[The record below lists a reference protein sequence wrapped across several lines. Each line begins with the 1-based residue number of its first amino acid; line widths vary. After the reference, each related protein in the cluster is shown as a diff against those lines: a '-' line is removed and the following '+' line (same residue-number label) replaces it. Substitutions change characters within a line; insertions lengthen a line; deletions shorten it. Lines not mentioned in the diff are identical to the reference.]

1 MQWRKRKQYILGL
14 LSAVLAAGG
23 LFFGAHPVVADT
35 IGTTLENGT
44 GNSVPQSPFGGDWN
58 MYQIP
63 KLNRWRKADEGSF
76 VQWGYAGWKNYN
88 ASKSMP
94 LADSLPDGLTTAW
107 WGLGSNATTITRDWR
122 YARDAGVPEKETGS
136 PVAITFKQSQIDA
149 AKYGNPYFSLN
160 YVDKNDLIDFSSQDN
175 AKNFMAG
182 TESPKFN
189 TEGVQSKMAYDP
201 ATQKFSLANNQSL
214 NGGYLQ
220 ATGNVPLKAAVAKS
234 TSTVDATMAGDWAVM
249 VRVQVAEG
257 IDAKALAAAIDWG
270 KSYYYLSV
278 DSVKIGA
285 IPIISKGVSVDNIN
299 FPLQFDHHVYLD
311 PNNKQSF
318 FLKVKGIPFLISQG
332 LTASKQLTAQMML
345 KNGAS
350 DYSDYLNNRQIS
362 NNTATTLDKLS
373 VNGASGAAAQQT
385 TLNNESLFSGSDL
398 RLQPNFYTAI
408 GDSDTS
414 WGNFWSGQPTIWNPF
429 GGIMRELLPGLE
441 QWVTTKSPVYD
452 LGDVGRMISLLNA
465 SQSTKNRPL
474 AGVGVAS
481 IGNILINWLTSGV
494 ASYFVDNGFSGSAHI
509 NFSFDMSKYNAGKSK
524 EQQALTRGRFF
535 SSPNADGTFNAS
547 NGFGANDAFK
557 ITMYDSSDL
566 VDPYSVTKGMER
578 EDPDSKGNNQ
588 KLIQQFMFGQTPA
601 DYAVIKAT
609 SEDQLNTMGT
619 RYPTYT
625 NFVGWTGA
633 IVPFDRDFWDIST
646 NPISKTDST
655 HITNPLGDDIQYR
668 TAAPSEFTD
677 GVFASNG
684 QLFRILNNA
693 DYAQDEN
700 KYRPLYNNTNTDG
713 QTVVTQSGTIRPER
727 YANVYQYY
735 QYDANGKG
743 TLPADNQPLQIYSDA
758 SHNLGVQVKP
768 LEKFDKMYQ
777 DQWPLNLGPFNSDG
791 TSQSTSYS
799 GTLDHM
805 LNVSKWRYAGTLNG
819 APLADTTI
827 QLDESTGP
835 SFTMPNVTVV
845 PKSKILG
852 DNHWWGYIGGYN
864 DNMAINSDQV
874 SLKLTNVAD
883 SSSTQTATDKK
894 LVGGP
899 YPTYW
904 VYGDVSQSN
913 TTGVKDPE
921 KYKTNMQANFQ
932 LPKTAA
938 EEAANFSIYNVDW
951 AIQRNGGNPLPMST
965 AASGGLTNNLP
976 NEIGTQTNSVL
987 IVLDHEDQMPFT
999 IEKTFADGTVK
1010 HSIQPDEKSVGVNAT
1025 VTNKATGGDITN
1037 PTTMVLHLPLAKKS
1051 DATGDGGTV
1060 TAPTSDQFA
1069 SVTKLDNDAEF
1080 GAGYVAYQ
1088 VTLKQPL
1095 TPGSSFKYSYTYQY
1109 PNSANLDN
1117 IPYDQELQDM
1127 ITNQNSA
1134 TGDMLR
1140 GLSNGIEFTGFNTG
1154 GTVRLTHVP
1163 ANLDFGTNNPLPTTA
1178 KNTYGLTD
1186 DSKKDAYL
1194 QVTDGHTKPVS
1205 WFIQASMSPFRTT
1218 DESNG
1223 QDDFQVNFGTANNLI
1238 NGQYVVADTKPNPT
1252 DYVTT
1257 TYPNGTDNPD
1267 YQQALTVFNDH
1278 QSAPVTS
1285 NNDRSML
1292 YWLERTYE
1300 PDEKTTWARYYPNT
1314 TLTVPVS
1321 DAGSLQAG
1329 KQYTSNVTYLLNSSG
1344 DEK

>member
-23 LFFGAHPVVADT
+23 LLLSTQPVAADT
-35 IGTTLENGT
+35 VGTTLENGT
-44 GNSVPQSPFGGDWN
+44 GNSVPKDTNGQPWN

-63 KLNRWRKADEGSF
+63 GLNREHNADEGSF
-76 VQWGYAGWKNYN
+76 VQWGYAGWKGYD
-88 ASKSMP
+88 ASQSMP
-94 LADSLPDGLTTAW
+94 LADMLPGGLQQVHWGILGQNGPETA
-107 WGLGSNATTITRDWR
+107 ITRDWR
-122 YARDAGVPEKETGS
+122 YAKDAKTAETGS
-136 PVAITFKQSQIDA
+136 PVSITFRPTQINTD
-149 AKYGNPYFSLN
+149 KYGKQYFSLS
-160 YVDKNDLIDFSSQDN
+160 YVDKNDLIDFSSEDN

-182 TESPKFN
+182 TEAPKFN
-189 TEGVQSKMAYDP
+189 TEGVKSKMKYDP
-201 ATQKFSLANNQSL
+201 TSQKFSVADNQSL

-220 ATGNVPLKAAVAKS
+220 ATGNVPLQAAVAKS
-234 TSTVDATMAGDWAVM
+234 NSTVDATMAGDWAVM
-249 VRVQVAEG
+249 VRVQVANG
-257 IDAKALAAAIDWG
+257 IDAKAMASAIDWS

-278 DSVKIGA
+278 DSV
-285 IPIISKGVSVDNIN
+285 PITFLGLINTGIKVNNIN

-311 PNNKQSF
+311 PYNKQNF
-318 FLKVKGIPFLISQG
+318 FLKVKGVPFNILQSYNNAGKI
-332 LTASKQLTAQMML
+332 TAKMALQ
-345 KNGAS
+345 KGKS
-350 DYSDYLNNRQIS
+350 DYADYLNNRQIS
-362 NNTATTLDKLS
+362 TDAATTLDNLYL
-373 VNGASGAAAQQT
+373 NGSNTAAQQT
-385 TLNNESLFSGSDL
+385 TLNNNDLLLGSGST
-398 RLQPNFYTAI
+398 LQPNFPTVV
-408 GDSDTS
+408 GDAKGS
-414 WGNFWSGQPTIWNPF
+414 WLSGDPSIWDPF
-429 GGIMRELLPGLE
+429 GGLLRDWLNNFSWLVG
-441 QWVTTKSPVYD
+441 TKSPVYD
-452 LGDVGRMISLLNA
+452 LGDIGRMISLLNA
-465 SQSTKNRPL
+465 GQPTSDRPL
-474 AGVGVAS
+474 APTG
-481 IGNILINWLTSGV
+481 IFQWGNILINGLTTGV
-494 ASYFVDNGFSGSAHI
+494 AQYFVDHGFQGSAHI
-509 NFSFDMSKYNAGKSK
+509 NFSFDMSKYNAGKTK

-547 NGFGANDAFK
+547 NGLGTNDAIK

-566 VDPYSVTKGMER
+566 VDPYSVTKGLGR
-578 EDPDSKGNNQ
+578 EEISGTYKQLRTQLQAGT
-588 KLIQQFMFGQTPA
+588 TPA
-601 DYAVIKAT
+601 DYAVLNAT
-609 SEDQLNTMGT
+609 SETQLNAVGYGT
-619 RYPTYT
+619 TYPTYT

-633 IVPFDRDFWDIST
+633 VVPFDRDYWDTST

-677 GVFASNG
+677 GVFANNG
-684 QLFRILNNA
+684 QVFKILKNA
-693 DYAQDEN
+693 EYAQDEN

-819 APLADTTI
+819 APLADTTM

-835 SFTMPNVTVV
+835 SFSRPSVTTI

-852 DNHWWGYIGGYN
+852 NNHWWGYIGGYN

-1205 WFIQASMSPFRTT
+1205 WFIQVSMSPFRTT

-1238 NGQYVVADTKPNPT
+1238 NGQYVVADTKPNPA

-1278 QSAPVTS
+1278 QSTPMTS